1 MRHLK
6 QGQEYR
12 VYYWNTDKKKWI
24 ALVSYTKDNEIEL
37 IKNIEGYVAVFVV
50 QPISFNDLISKTN
63 TETIINQL
71 NNLALVEGYST
82 ENGSRVFKPNQPITG
97 AEFAAMQARLLGMIQ
112 PGQGR
117 LYEILS
123 THQPASDDTWSQPY
137 IKQLQSLIP
146 VDYADAPTVTKT
158 QAIGSIVQLQQIIEE
173 RTSEKFTG
181 DLYFPKNNIVSR
193 AEASRLILS
202 LIEGF
207 GW

>member
-1 MRHLK
+1 M
-6 QGQEYR
+6 
-12 VYYWNTDKKKWI
+12 
-24 ALVSYTKDNEIEL
+24 SYTKDNEIEL

-71 NNLALVEGYST
+71 NNLTLVEGYST

-117 LYEILS
+117 LYEMLS
-123 THQPASDDTWSQPY
+123 THQPSSDDTWSQPY